1 VIVVSL
7 RLYTRLRVTCS
18 AGIDDVLIVIGLIFA
33 IAHYLEAEV
42 QLLDSDESKQFNIP
56 DMAVHAPMFRS
67 DCGVLIVNIVCF
79 SLALIVVSLRLYTRL
94 RVTCSAG
101 MGGSI

>member
-1 VIVVSL
+1 VNIVCFSLALIVVSL

-18 AGIDDVLIVIGLIFA
+18 AGIDDVLI
-33 IAHYLEAEV
+33 LEAEV

-67 DCGVLIVNIVCF
+67 D
-79 SLALIVVSLRLYTRL
+79 
-94 RVTCSAG
+94 
-101 MGGSI
+101 